1 MICLVVMKPKILL
14 ITYYVLLITFSV
26 FSYSQIDLNL
36 TLSKNPLYLA
46 FQKQMTSLGY
56 YHRPLS
62 TTIFVV
68 LSLLL
73 ITYYLLLITRLKS
86 LSLKNLK
93 RPLLL
98 IAIIFLLG
106 YPLFSHDI
114 FNYIFN
120 TKMVWLYQQNPH
132 NQVAAY
138 FVHDVWLRFMHNV
151 HTPAPYAYGW
161 TALSLIPGIL
171 TLTQS
176 LKLSLW
182 GMKLFI
188 ACFWLGQLWVLKK
201 IIKKEFPSPKE
212 NYRWF
217 LFTLNPLVLI
227 ETLVVGHNDVV
238 MMFLALVS
246 YYFLLKTKKF
256 LDKNLLFSLLFLGL
270 SVSIKYAT
278 IVLLPLWLIKVF
290 VRRVNLLDIPSLAA
304 ILLFAIIFTRPD
316 QLHSWYLIWAFSFA
330 VLSRSKLIV
339 SLFTALTFGALL
351 RYAPYLYF
359 GHWDPPVYMLRNVI
373 WTTSAVLTLPILKMV
388 RLRRVI

>member
-1 MICLVVMKPKILL
+1 MKPKILL